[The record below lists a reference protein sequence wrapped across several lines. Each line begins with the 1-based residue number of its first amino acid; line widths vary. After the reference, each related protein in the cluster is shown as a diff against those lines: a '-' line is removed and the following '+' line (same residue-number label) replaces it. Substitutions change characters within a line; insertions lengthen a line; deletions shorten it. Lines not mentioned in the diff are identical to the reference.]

1 MNITEEEFLELK
13 NIPTPIQFESGVE
26 SLMEECG
33 IESFIDGILEY
44 CTRNEIETEIVPK
57 LITNELRDKVFYEAK
72 SLNFLPN
79 DGMLPI

>member
-1 MNITEEEFLELK
+1 MEITEEEFLELK

-26 SLMEECG
+26 SLMKKCG
-33 IESFIDGILEY
+33 IESVIDGVLEY
-44 CTRNEIETEIVPK
+44 CTENEIEIEIVGK
-57 LITNELRDKVFYEAK
+57 LITNELRDKLFYEAK